1 MSGILNWALEGCAR
15 WLEKG
20 LSIPP
25 EVSAATDAYKDTND
39 ILGPF
44 IEECLILEPTS
55 HVNAKELYDT
65 YLKWDTSAQTLGKRS
80 FNSKISSRAGITS
93 YKSNGLRAW
102 RGIAFSE
109 AGAKLINRVTYP

>member
-44 IEECLILEPTS
+44 IEECLILEPTA
-55 HVNAKELYDT
+55 HVSAKDLYDV
-65 YLKWDTSAQTLGKRS
+65 YVKWDTSTRTLGKRS
-80 FNSKISSRAGITS
+80 FNSKIGSRAGITKH
-93 YKSNGLRAW
+93 KSHGLRAW

-109 AGAKLINRVTYP
+109 AGAEMINRGIY